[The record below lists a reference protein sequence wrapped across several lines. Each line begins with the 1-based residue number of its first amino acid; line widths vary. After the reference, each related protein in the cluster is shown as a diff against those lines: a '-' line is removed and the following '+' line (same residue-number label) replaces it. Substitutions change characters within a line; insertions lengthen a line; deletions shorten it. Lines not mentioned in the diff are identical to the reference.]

1 MIGHLAGVV
10 AERDQTSVVVDVHGV
25 GYVVHVAPSMLVPPR
40 GAPIALHVH
49 LHVRED
55 ALTLYGFVERS
66 AKMLFELLLGSSGVG
81 PRLALA
87 ALGSIGAERVATAI
101 AAGDIATLTEIPGVG
116 RKVAERLVLDLQDRI
131 GSVVPAADGTTA
143 SAGSG
148 GDAVSALDEV
158 RDALAGLGYQPR
170 EIDDAVADATVA
182 DAADVPAMLRAAL
195 RMLGSRR

>member
-131 GSVVPAADGTTA
+131 GSVVPDRK
-143 SAGSG
+143 S
-148 GDAVSALDEV
+148 VV
-158 RDALAGLGYQPR
+158 
-170 EIDDAVADATVA
+170 
-182 DAADVPAMLRAAL
+182 
-195 RMLGSRR
+195 